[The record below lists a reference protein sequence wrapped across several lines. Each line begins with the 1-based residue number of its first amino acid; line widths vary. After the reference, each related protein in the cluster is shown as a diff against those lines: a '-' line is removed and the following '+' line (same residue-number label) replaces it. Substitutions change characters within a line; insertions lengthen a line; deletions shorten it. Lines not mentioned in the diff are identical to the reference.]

1 MRILIVTQYFTPES
15 GATSNRLESFARGMA
30 DRGHDVTVIC
40 EFPNHPAGKLRPKD
54 KWRLFRWEKH
64 DNYKILRTAVLA
76 FEKKNNIKRMLFYL
90 SFAFTSFIG
99 GLLVRRADVVFTSS
113 PPIFHAYTAMLAA
126 RIRGSH
132 FVLDIRDLWP
142 DSALEIEAVSNK
154 FFLKLGSFIEKQIYN
169 HASLIFAVSKGIKE
183 KIEQRGGQDKT
194 HVAYN
199 GSFEKILNWSGE
211 NAQVRSQPGWSD
223 KTVVLYAGLMGLG
236 QGLTN
241 LIPEIQSMPNSN
253 LSFIFIGEGV
263 EKNLLDDKIKELKIE
278 NMRLVDS
285 MPLDDVIPYMYAAD
299 FLFVILR
306 DKELFKSAIPS
317 KFFDCM
323 AVGKPILSN
332 VDGEL
337 REIMEKNSTGLYFSL
352 KEPGSLKKAIE
363 TLINS
368 PDKRIEM
375 GENGK
380 KLVASRFLRSKITA
394 EAVKLIED
402 QIKI

>member
-1 MRILIVTQYFTPES
+1 MRILIVTQYFTPEP
-15 GATSNRLESFARGMA
+15 GATSNRLESFAKGMA

-40 EFPNHPAGKLRPKD
+40 EFPNHPAGKLQPGD
-54 KWRLFRWEKH
+54 KWRLFRWEKR
-64 DNYKILRTAVLA
+64 DNYKILRTAV
-76 FEKKNNIKRMLFYL
+76 FTFKKKNNIKRMMFYL
-90 SFAFTSFIG
+90 SFAFTSFIAA
-99 GLLVRRADVVFTSS
+99 LLIRRADVIFTSS

-126 RIRGSH
+126 RIKGSH

-154 FFLKLGSFIEKQIYN
+154 FFLKLGSYIERQIYN
-169 HASLIFAVSKGIKE
+169 HAGLIFTVSKGIKD
-183 KIEQRGGQDKT
+183 KIEQRGGQNKT
-194 HVAYN
+194 HVVYN
-199 GSFEKILNWSGE
+199 GSFEKILNWSGD
-211 NAQVRSQPGWSD
+211 NTQVRSQPGWSD

-236 QGLTN
+236 QGLTD
-241 LIPEIQSMPNSN
+241 LIPEIQSMPNNN

-263 EKNLLDDKIKELKIE
+263 EKNLLDDKVKELKIE

-323 AVGKPILSN
+323 AIGKPILTN

-337 REIMEKNSTGLYFSL
+337 REIMEQHNTGLYFSL
-352 KEPGSLKKAIE
+352 QEPGSLKRAIE
-363 TLINS
+363 ILTSS
-368 PDKRIEM
+368 PDKRREM
-375 GENGK
+375 GENGR
-380 KLVASRFLRSKITA
+380 KLVAARFLRSKITA
-394 EAVKLIED
+394 DAVKLIED
-402 QIKI
+402 QLKF